1 MKKALPFI
9 IYFIGCFFSY
19 QMGKSI
25 LTNNNH
31 TYTNGDKL
39 MVVTISIFSWI
50 TAIAEGIIIISIHT
64 REWQEKPVNW

>member
-1 MKKALPFI
+1 
-9 IYFIGCFFSY
+9 
-19 QMGKSI
+19 MGKSI